1 MTVLRAWRKLNQIRR
16 DNAHL
21 LELSN
26 AQHMAL
32 VANMNRD
39 PKKSNKPFGIDDFTL
54 FKPQEECKDTF
65 LSPDCATTLI
75 SLHNDGKLHPL
86 LLSCWREA
94 LENTAQGSRQPEIR
108 ALRSDS
114 DDVWVVAPEW
124 EGPHVRA
131 LVCVDGYISGPVQVR
146 DVDRPLL
153 TYTFEIPS
161 RRDAAGG
168 WIRAGELLLRAT

>member
-1 MTVLRAWRKLNQIRR
+1 MTVLRAWRHLHRIRR
-16 DNAHL
+16 EQAHL
-21 LELSN
+21 LELPQ

-39 PKKSNKPFGIDDFTL
+39 PKKSSKPFGIDDFAL
-54 FKPQEECKDTF
+54 FKQEQQRKETF

-94 LENTAQGSRQPEIR
+94 LENTSASAAPPETR
-108 ALRSDS
+108 ALRSD
-114 DDVWVVAPEW
+114 DEAVWIVAPEW
-124 EGPHVRA
+124 EGPNARA
-131 LVCVDGYISGPVQVR
+131 LVCVDGFIHGPVQVR

-153 TYTFEIPS
+153 TYTFEIPC